1 MRIRS
6 MLCLLA
12 VSTLP
17 ATLASQTTCP
27 ALSAGSTVR
36 VYSPAVEIYTLP
48 QAVQPS
54 DSLMVVSTG
63 GQNEKTLRC
72 AQLNQVQLR
81 VGPGPRGRST
91 LRGMG
96 IGFLVGAATGATLG
110 YLGTEEANEG
120 EWEILGREEVAVIM
134 GIFLGGTGAAVG
146 GVIGFA
152 TPGSSWQ
159 DVPLRTRTARVPA
172 EGLRIAPDAN
182 AGVRMSYTVRF

>member
-12 VSTLP
+12 VSLLP
-17 ATLASQTTCP
+17 ATLAAQAACP
-27 ALSAGSTVR
+27 SLPAGSTVR
-36 VYSPAVEIYTLP
+36 LYSPAAEIHRLP

-54 DSLMVVSTG
+54 DSVIALSDRG
-63 GQNEKTLRC
+63 NAKTIRC

-96 IGFLVGAATGATLG
+96 IGLLVGAAVGATAF
-110 YLGTEEANEG
+110 YLGTDETQEG
-120 EWEILGREEVAVIM
+120 EWEIIGREEAAVI
-134 GIFLGGTGAAVG
+134 GAFFTGGVGAAVG
-146 GVIGFA
+146 GAIGFVS
-152 TPGSSWQ
+152 PGSSWQ

-172 EGLRIAPDAN
+172 EGVRIAPAGH

>member
-12 VSTLP
+12 VSMLP
-17 ATLASQTTCP
+17 ATLAAQATCP
-27 ALSAGSTVR
+27 TLAAGSTVR
-36 VYSPAVEIYTLP
+36 LYSPAVAIHTLP
-48 QAVQPS
+48 QAVQPADSVIVLS
-54 DSLMVVSTG
+54 DG
-63 GQNEKTLRC
+63 GNAKTIRC
-72 AQLNQVQLR
+72 AELNQVQLR

-96 IGFLVGAATGATLG
+96 IGFLVGAVTGATIG
-110 YLGTEEANEG
+110 YLGTEETGDGEG
-120 EWEILGREEVAVIM
+120 EILGREEVAVIM

-172 EGLRIAPDAN
+172 EGLRIAPDGH

>member
-1 MRIRS
+1 MRFRS

-12 VSTLP
+12 VSVLP
-17 ATLASQTTCP
+17 ATLAAQANCP
-27 ALSAGSTVR
+27 SLAAGSTVR
-36 VYSPAVEIYTLP
+36 LHSPSAEVYTLP
-48 QAVQPS
+48 RAVQPA
-54 DSLMVVSTG
+54 DSVIVVSG
-63 GQNEKTLRC
+63 GGRSETLIRC
-72 AQLNQVQLR
+72 AQLSQVELR
-81 VGPGPRGRST
+81 VGPGARGRST

-96 IGFLVGAATGATLG
+96 IGFLVGAVTGATVG
-110 YLGTEEANEG
+110 YLGTEEGDEG

-159 DVPLRTRTARVPA
+159 DVPLRPRTARVPA
-172 EGLRIAPDAN
+172 EGLRIAPDGH

>member
-12 VSTLP
+12 VSMLP
-17 ATLASQTTCP
+17 ATLAAQATCP
-27 ALSAGSTVR
+27 SLAAGSTVR
-36 VYSPAVEIYTLP
+36 LYSPAAEVYTLP
-48 QAVQPS
+48 QAVQPADSVIAVS
-54 DSLMVVSTG
+54 DG
-63 GQNEKTLRC
+63 GNAKTIRC

-110 YLGTEEANEG
+110 YLGTEEAEP
-120 EWEILGREEVAVIM
+120 LGPGEVAVIM

-146 GVIGFA
+146 GAIGFV

-172 EGLRIAPDAN
+172 EGVRIAPDGH
-182 AGVRMSYTVRF
+182 AGVQMSYTVRF